1 MCIVKNSICNRNFIM
16 EGFAMK
22 RNTIHKIYLLVLA
35 LLLASAGTLNAGRK
49 PDITRHEATL
59 LENTIKI
66 TVEWQAEKPVVLLKA
81 TVGNESKEVE
91 LDEYDDNSRDRH
103 GFYGEADVSI
113 LLEPYEAFVQK
124 DYIPY
129 VIQIRDNLGR
139 KTELTGR
146 VSIKVNKAEDTFR
159 EARGRYPGEVAARP
173 DDSGEYKTRHIIRD
187 VLEIVKQHT
196 SQRDN
201 RNHKDHRDSG
211 YGSGQYASNLSAD
224 PAKPVISLIEGEY
237 VTVEVGTPYKEPGAT
252 AVDKDGTDIS
262 GSIVTSYF
270 KDDQNVSGLDTSE
283 VGVCYASY
291 DVTDQYGNSA
301 VTVYRAVEV
310 VDSTAPVIEL
320 KGENPLTVF
329 VGKPYQE
336 FGAIVKDS
344 EGKEIAGFD
353 KIETSY
359 WKWKLT
365 AEEVY
370 ESEYAEKIATDQAG
384 AYSVMYSF
392 TYDRDKSVDK
402 QRDVDVVDSG
412 APPVITLLPEGNPD
426 VTVEVGKQY
435 KDPGFKAK
443 DKDGKDITQKVKTDG
458 YVDTNNTGTYYVY
471 YDVVDDYG
479 IAAATL
485 YRMVYVED
493 STTADV
499 GDSET
504 PKAPETGKF
513 REFRQPGITKGPQ
526 EPPPVVRWKGMPATA
541 TKTQVTP
548 PKLPPDV
555 TSIAPQTEK
564 KTRVYYKAK
573 SLPIGSTINKADS
586 AKLPPGGISV
596 KPGVASQPE
605 TQPGEDLKAKG
616 VRGE

>member
-1 MCIVKNSICNRNFIM
+1 MNRN
-16 EGFAMK
+16 A
-22 RNTIHKIYLLVLA
+22 THKIFLLALA
-35 LLLASAGTLNAGRK
+35 LLLVSVGTLHAGKK
-49 PDITRHEATL
+49 PKITRHDATL
-59 LENTIKI
+59 LQNVIKI

-81 TVGNESKEVE
+81 TAGGQSNEVE
-91 LDEYDDNSRDRH
+91 LDEYDDNTRDRH

-129 VIQIRDNLGR
+129 VIQIRDDLGR
-139 KTELTGR
+139 KSELTGR
-146 VSIKVNKAEDTFR
+146 VRVRVQE
-159 EARGRYPGEVAARP
+159 EEGRYQEAGGGYPGGVQVRT
-173 DDSGEYKTRHIIRD
+173 DDSGEYKTKHIIRD

-196 SQRDN
+196 AQRDN
-201 RNHKDHRDSG
+201 RDHRAHRDSD
-211 YGSGQYASNLSAD
+211 YGSGQYAPNMSAD

-262 GSIVTSYF
+262 GSIVTTYF
-270 KDDQNVSGLDTSE
+270 KDDQKVSGLDTSE

-301 VTVYRAVEV
+301 LTVYRAVEV
-310 VDSTAPVIEL
+310 VDSSAPVIEL

-370 ESEYAEKIATDQAG
+370 ESEYAEKIATDEAG

-392 TYDRDKSVDK
+392 TYDGDKSVDK
-402 QRDVDVVDSG
+402 QRDLEVVDSG
-412 APPVITLLPEGNPD
+412 APPVITLLPEGNAD
-426 VTVEVGKQY
+426 VTVDVGKQY
-435 KDPGFKAK
+435 KDPGFKAN
-443 DKDGKDITQKVKTDG
+443 DKDGNDITQKVKTDG

-479 IAAATL
+479 IAAATV
-485 YRMVYVED
+485 YRIVYVED

-499 GDSET
+499 GDSER
-504 PKAPETGKF
+504 PGAPGTGKF
-513 REFRQPGITKGPQ
+513 REFPPPRTTKGPQ
-526 EPPPVVRWKGMPATA
+526 EPPAVVRWKGMPPPTVS
-541 TKTQVTP
+541 TTQGIP
-548 PKLPPDV
+548 PKLPPSV
-555 TSIAPQTEK
+555 ISATPQTKK

-573 SLPIGSTINKADS
+573 LPPTGSTVIKAGS
-586 AKLPPGGISV
+586 PKLPPGGITS
-596 KPGVASQPE
+596 KPGAAPQAT
-605 TQPGEDLKAKG
+605 TQPSDDKKKPDEKKMKPLW
-616 VRGE
+616 